1 LVRSARIVSYAR
13 VGSQLQYRRQH
24 QHLLQHWHRPHTPPC
39 TSFSLFFVPSFNRSL
54 LLPSG
59 GPDMLP
65 TAIPLPLGICSYSA
79 PEAKEAQRRDKG
91 HNANS
96 RSGHVRCED
105 RQTKDRRRC
114 RDRNGHAGR
123 DAICHA
129 IFEFAGAGSLDSD
142 GRGKGGA
149 GLEGESERI

>member
-13 VGSQLQYRRQH
+13 VGSQLQCRRQH

-39 TSFSLFFVPSFNRSL
+39 TSFSLAFVPLFNRSL

-59 GPDMLP
+59 GPDMRP
-65 TAIPLPLGICSYSA
+65 TAIPPPSGICSYSA
-79 PEAKEAQRRDKG
+79 PEAKEAQRRDEG
-91 HNANS
+91 HNTNS
-96 RSGHVRCED
+96 RPGHVRCED
-105 RQTKDRRRC
+105 RQTKNRRIC

-129 IFEFAGAGSLDSD
+129 IFELAGAGRLVSD
-142 GRGKGGA
+142 GWGEGG
-149 GLEGESERI
+149 GG